1 MSIST
6 ANEGLI
12 GNCTVSDFTLGPGD
26 NHMPISVLVNT
37 SLALQSTNSDGMLDL
52 IIVGQTSTYNGVHLL
67 YYVSSSYLKP
77 LAIY

>member
-1 MSIST
+1 
-6 ANEGLI
+6 
-12 GNCTVSDFTLGPGD
+12 
-26 NHMPISVLVNT
+26 MPISVLVNT